1 MSTPKT
7 KLELDAIAFAQRL
20 SKLSVKDRFK
30 ECTILRKSLRK
41 KYTDATMRNY
51 LTAYRRECNE
61 LELKLDSRLRVTK
74 KQQGRIQKE
83 TSQGV
88 VNHNRT
94 TRFLNDYKKL
104 VAVSKDMLLSEK
116 KHDIAIGLMLLTGRR
131 PSEIM
136 KSASFK
142 LHKRRVGELIFEGQ
156 LKTKEIAEDIKPYKI
171 YALGGSAKLCIKAL
185 ARLRALTVEDKE
197 LSTAAIARKYNS
209 SLNIKL
215 PRIVGAYFED
225 TPSCKDLRKAY
236 ASICLH
242 LYQKD
247 NEGMKNAF
255 LCDLLGH
262 SENDIQTANSYSK
275 YYIK

>member
-7 KLELDAIAFAQRL
+7 KLELDAVAFAQRL
-20 SKLSVKDRFK
+20 SKLNNKDRFK
-30 ECTILRKSLRK
+30 ECVILK
-41 KYTDATMRNY
+41 KQLTNKHTAATMRTY
-51 LTAYRRECNE
+51 LTKYKDACKA
-61 LELKLDSRLRVTK
+61 LGFSLDSRLRVSK
-74 KQQGRIQKE
+74 VQQRQIEAQTNK
-83 TSQGV
+83 SV
-88 VNHNRT
+88 VEHNRN
-94 TRFLNDYKKL
+94 TRFVSDYKKL
-104 VAVSKDMLLSEK
+104 IEISKEMLASEK
-116 KHDIAIGLMLLTGRR
+116 KHDIAIGLMVLTGRR

-142 LHKRRVGELIFEGQ
+142 SHKRRVKELLFKGQ
-156 LKTKEIAEDIKPYKI
+156 LKTKGNVSEDKEYKI
-171 YALGGSAKLCIKAL
+171 YALGGSANLCIKAL
-185 ARLRALTVEDKE
+185 SRLRALTIEDKE
-197 LSTAAIARKYNS
+197 KSTAAITRKYNS

>member
-7 KLELDAIAFAQRL
+7 KLELEALAFAQRL
-20 SKLSVKDRFK
+20 SELNNKDRLK
-30 ECTILRKSLRK
+30 ECVNLKKQLKKS
-41 KYTDATMRNY
+41 YTAATMRTY
-51 LTAYRRECNE
+51 LTSYRKACN
-61 LELKLDSRLRVTK
+61 LLGMRLDSRLRVSK
-74 KQQGRIQKE
+74 VQQRKVE
-83 TSQGV
+83 EVTLKSV
-88 VNHNRT
+88 VEHNRN
-94 TRFLNDYKKL
+94 TRFIVEYKKL
-104 VAVSKDMLLSEK
+104 IEISKDMLLSEK

-142 LHKRRVGELIFEGQ
+142 SHKRRVKELLFKGQ
-156 LKTKEIAEDIKPYKI
+156 LKTKGNVSEDKEYKI
-171 YALGGSAKLCIKAL
+171 YALGGSANLCIKAL
-185 ARLRALTVEDKE
+185 SRLRALTIEDKE
-197 LSTAAIARKYNS
+197 KSTAAITRKYNS

-236 ASICLH
+236 AAICLH
-242 LYQKD
+242 LYQED
-247 NEGMKNAF
+247 SEGMKNAF

-262 SENDIQTANSYSK
+262 LDSDIETANSYSK